1 MKIFSFG
8 FRVRRVTEESER
20 RQQLGE
26 TTGGGEGGREN
37 GLGVGVYVYL
47 FFFPEMSIPRFF
59 LNKEKKTHQ
68 SGSPRSC

>member
-1 MKIFSFG
+1 MNTTLTGFFTLECVMKIFSFG

-47 FFFPEMSIPRFF
+47 IFFSGNVNTKIFF
-59 LNKEKKTHQ
+59 
-68 SGSPRSC
+68 